1 MNLSK
6 LTSCGH
12 CNNVSRMEIL
22 GTTRD
27 EIVEY
32 EPEYGPI
39 GVHGTDY
46 SVIKCPACKKVNI
59 VSYEWDDRIEDENEI
74 TYEILYPQRSN
85 FPAGLPESILNTFKA
100 AEKVKSIDVNAYAIL
115 MRRMLEL
122 VCIDRK
128 AKGEYLASMLKDL
141 ADRNEIPG
149 KLVDVAKG
157 LKDFGNIGAH
167 AGIGE
172 LSEKEIP
179 IVNALSTAVLEYIYS
194 APYLATVAEEKLES
208 IKLKHKKE

>member
-1 MNLSK
+1 
-6 LTSCGH
+6 
-12 CNNVSRMEIL
+12 MEIL
-22 GTTRD
+22 GTTGD

-32 EPEYGPI
+32 EPEYGPV

-59 VSYEWDDRIEDENEI
+59 VSYEWYDRIEDEDKI

-85 FPAGLPESILNTFKA
+85 FPVGLPENILNTFKA
-100 AEKVKSIDVNAYAIL
+100 AEKVKAIDVNAYAIL
-115 MRRMLEL
+115 MRRLLEL

-141 ADRNEIPG
+141 ADRNEIPE

-194 APYLATVAEEKLES
+194 APYLATVAEKKLES
-208 IKLKHKKE
+208 IKLKRKKE